1 MKRLAR
7 LLYDTWNRYSEHGD
21 MLAAA
26 VAFYSL
32 LSIAPLNVV
41 AVTVAGL
48 VFERKEVRDA
58 LFSTIADAANTDV
71 ANVVM
76 KLLDAAEHEGGR
88 VAAVI
93 ALIVL
98 AWAASRLFLEL
109 QEALNMIWGVR
120 VKAAKSA
127 RESMRRIV
135 IKRAI
140 SFAMV
145 LGSGTL
151 LLALLLLQ
159 TLMTGVGGVVERVVR
174 TEEAVN
180 VFGFV
185 QQIAVSFGLLTLI
198 CAVVYRVLPDVRI
211 RWRDVWFGAA
221 ITALL
226 VLIGTALLGLYLSRI
241 APSWLQ
247 GAIGSIAVFMVWTY
261 YLAQVFLIGAAF
273 TREWAA
279 RDGGEITPEAHAELR
294 PERGGDGAEPA
305 RSHSTR
311 HSSAQ

>member
-1 MKRLAR
+1 MKHLAR

-32 LSIAPLNVV
+32 LSIAPLSVV

-48 VFERKEVRDA
+48 VFERSEVRDT
-58 LFSTIADAANTDV
+58 LFSTIEQASNTDV
-71 ANVVM
+71 AKVVIE
-76 KLLDAAEHEGGR
+76 LLDAAQHGGGR
-88 VAAVI
+88 VAAVL
-93 ALIVL
+93 ALGLL

-109 QEALNMIWGVR
+109 QEALNLMWGVR
-120 VKAAKSA
+120 VKSARSA
-127 RESMRRIV
+127 RETMRRIA

-145 LGSGTL
+145 LGSGML
-151 LLALLLLQ
+151 LLATLVLQ
-159 TLMTGVGGVVERVVR
+159 TLMAGVGGIVARVVR

-180 VFGFV
+180 IIGFV
-185 QQIAVSFGLLTLI
+185 QQIGVSFGLLTLT
-198 CAVVYRVLPDVRI
+198 CAVVYRVLPDARI

-221 ITALL
+221 MTALL

-241 APSWLQ
+241 APAWLQ
-247 GAIGSIAVFMVWTY
+247 GAIGSIAVFMLWTY
-261 YLAQVFLIGAAF
+261 YVAQVFLIGAAF
-273 TREWAA
+273 TREWACRA
-279 RDGGEITPEAHAELR
+279 GGGITPEPHAELR
-294 PERGGDGAEPA
+294 SEWRDDGGAPL
-305 RSHSTR
+305 RHSTR

>member
-1 MKRLAR
+1 MKRLAS

-26 VAFYSL
+26 VSFYSL
-32 LSIAPLNVV
+32 LSIAPLSVV

-48 VFERKEVRDA
+48 AFERSEVRGA
-58 LFSTIADAANTDV
+58 LFSTVQDASNTEV
-71 ANVVM
+71 ANVVID
-76 KLLDAAEHEGGR
+76 LLDAAERGGGR
-88 VAAVI
+88 VAAVL
-93 ALIVL
+93 ALLML

-109 QEALNMIWGVR
+109 QEALNMMWGVR
-120 VKAAKSA
+120 VKAAKNA
-127 RESMRRIV
+127 RESVRRIA

-151 LLALLLLQ
+151 LLALLVLQ
-159 TLMTGVGGVVERVVR
+159 TLMAGVGGIVARVVR
-174 TEEAVN
+174 TAEAVN

-185 QQIAVSFGLLTLI
+185 QQVAVSFGLLTLI

-211 RWRDVWFGAA
+211 RWRDVWVGAS

-241 APSWLQ
+241 APAWLQ
-247 GAIGSIAVFMVWTY
+247 GAIGSIAVFMIWTY
-261 YLAQVFLIGAAF
+261 YVAQVFLVGAAF
-273 TREWAA
+273 TREWACRA
-279 RDGGEITPEAHAELR
+279 GAGITPEAHAELR
-294 PERGGDGAEPA
+294 ADWPGDRGPTQ
-305 RSHSTR
+305 SHSTR